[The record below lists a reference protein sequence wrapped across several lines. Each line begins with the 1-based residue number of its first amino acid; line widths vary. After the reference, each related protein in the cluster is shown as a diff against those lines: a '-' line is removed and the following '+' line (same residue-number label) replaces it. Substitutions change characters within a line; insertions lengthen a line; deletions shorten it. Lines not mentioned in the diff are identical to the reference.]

1 MIKKIGERVVIFIL
15 EHLRYIGLL
24 LILIGCILILKE
36 GPIIL
41 EVHQFVHAVVLV
53 SALLLVGVLLCYSIC
68 LYKEYKRKHEKI

>member
-1 MIKKIGERVVIFIL
+1 MIKKSGERVVIFIL

-53 SALLLVGVLLCYSIC
+53 SVLLLVGVLLCYSIC
-68 LYKEYKRKHEKI
+68 LYKEYKRKYEKN